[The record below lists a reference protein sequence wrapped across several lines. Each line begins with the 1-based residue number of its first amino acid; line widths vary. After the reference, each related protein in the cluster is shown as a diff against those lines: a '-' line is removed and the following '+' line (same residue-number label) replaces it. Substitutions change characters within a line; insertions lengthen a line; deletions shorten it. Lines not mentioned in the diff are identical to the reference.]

1 MHKHIVT
8 HIFSIDYGLLF
19 FDFKNRS
26 RKQYVDN
33 LNLIFSKISCS
44 CVDANYVLVQ
54 GCTYGNE
61 SDEARASGNSAL

>member
-33 LNLIFSKISCS
+33 LNLIFSKWRVGICVALNLLLSFHLFREAEVPRISFK
-44 CVDANYVLVQ
+44 
-54 GCTYGNE
+54 
-61 SDEARASGNSAL
+61 